1 LSYGRVAFEHQSIF
15 FATVRSAVFA
25 PA

>member
-15 FATVRSAVFA
+15 FATVRSAVLA

>member
-15 FATVRSAVFA
+15 FTPVRTAVLA

>member
-1 LSYGRVAFEHQSIF
+1 LSYGRVAFEHQSLF
-15 FATVRSAVFA
+15 FTAVRTAVLA